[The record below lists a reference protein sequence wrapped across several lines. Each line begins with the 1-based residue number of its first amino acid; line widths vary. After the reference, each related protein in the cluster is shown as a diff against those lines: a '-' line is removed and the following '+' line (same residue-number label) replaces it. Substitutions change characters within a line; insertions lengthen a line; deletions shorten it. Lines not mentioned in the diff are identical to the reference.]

1 MAKALAPP
9 RLLPLLACYM
19 AFKAPAPSRTL
30 SLLKADTAPYIP
42 FLFSCLNK
50 AQSAGIVRSNTVISE
65 EASSSIQTPRKMIDF
80 FLSPDDDADQLD
92 SEDEFDVKM
101 DFLPRPSE
109 GGSSADQFADA
120 SATRK
125 RPASKEEDEESLQRL
140 GEGLQAKK
148 KKKNTKKKEETP
160 VSKKPATTT
169 PLVMKKD
176 EDPQIH
182 MDSVKLEGP
191 YPNGKCYIRH
201 KPDGIKPQ
209 SLVNLDKKKCKKNGE
224 IMKKVLQF
232 IMKTHGCR
240 KSSAV
245 AERDRL
251 MSK

>member
-42 FLFSCLNK
+42 LLFSCLNK
-50 AQSAGIVRSNTVISE
+50 AQSSGIVRSNTVISE
-65 EASSSIQTPRKMIDF
+65 EASSSNQTPRRMIEY
-80 FLSPDDDADQLD
+80 FLSPDADADPVD
-92 SEDEFDVKM
+92 SEDEFDLDIK
-101 DFLPRPSE
+101 FLPKASE
-109 GGSSADQFADA
+109 GGSSADAFADA
-120 SATRK
+120 STTKK
-125 RPASKEEDEESLQRL
+125 RPASKEEDEES
-140 GEGLQAKK
+140 E
-148 KKKNTKKKEETP
+148 EETP
-160 VSKKPATTT
+160 VSKKPATTKTHKASKGTPKTST
-169 PLVMKKD
+169 PLVVEKD
-176 EDPQIH
+176 EDPTIH

-240 KSSAV
+240 KSHAV